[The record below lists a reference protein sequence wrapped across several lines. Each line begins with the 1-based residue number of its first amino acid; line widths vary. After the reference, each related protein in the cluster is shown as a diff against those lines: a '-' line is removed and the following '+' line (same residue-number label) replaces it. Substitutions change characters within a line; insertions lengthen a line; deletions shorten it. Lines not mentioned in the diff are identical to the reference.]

1 MTDNVKIIDEIPEN
15 FSSVEEAINFWDTH
29 DTTDYLDNFETVTIE
44 TELQR
49 RHFEIEI
56 DEDLIPIL
64 SQKAQQKGMSARE
77 LVNHWLKEK
86 LQEEID

>member
-1 MTDNVKIIDEIPEN
+1 MTDNAKMIDEIPEN

-29 DTTDYLDNFETVTIE
+29 DTTDYLDDFETITVE
-44 TELQR
+44 TELQQ

-64 SQKAQQKGMSARE
+64 SQKAQQQGVKINY
-77 LVNHWLKEK
+77 LVN
-86 LQEEID
+86 EIVRQALSYSP